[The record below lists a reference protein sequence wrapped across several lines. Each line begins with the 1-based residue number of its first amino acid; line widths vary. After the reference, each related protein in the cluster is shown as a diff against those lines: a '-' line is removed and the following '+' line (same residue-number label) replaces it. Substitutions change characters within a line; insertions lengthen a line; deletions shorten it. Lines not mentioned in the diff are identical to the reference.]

1 MRSRN
6 ENCLKTAY
14 ENGQNSLFYT
24 NLSFVLMSVNTGAYI
39 FESPFILFW
48 LYYLSI
54 IINKYGVSQLEKSV
68 YSELC
73 SFLNCHV
80 IINSDK

>member
-24 NLSFVLMSVNTGAYI
+24 NLSFVRMSVNTGAYI

-54 IINKYGVSQLEKSV
+54 IINKYGVSQLEKV
-68 YSELC
+68 YILNYV
-73 SFLNCHV
+73 SFSTV
-80 IINSDK
+80 M

>member
-24 NLSFVLMSVNTGAYI
+24 NLSFVVTSVNTGAYI

-54 IINKYGVSQLEKSV
+54 IINKYGVSQLEKV
-68 YSELC
+68 YILNYV
-73 SFLNCHV
+73 SFSTV
-80 IINSDK
+80 M

>member
-24 NLSFVLMSVNTGAYI
+24 NLSFVVTSVNTGAYI

-54 IINKYGVSQLEKSV
+54 ITNKYGVSQLEKV
-68 YSELC
+68 YILNYV
-73 SFLNCHV
+73 SFSTV
-80 IINSDK
+80 M